1 LNITKP
7 PYYKNSKVMNSIYDT
22 LDQEMIR
29 LENEASLTENQFFVL
44 LADKSLSGHEKDV
57 GLSASNADTQSRRSN
72 ILSKLRGSG
81 TTNISALKNIVAS
94 YEGGE
99 IEVIEYVSEYA
110 FAIKFV
116 SKKGVPVNLDDIKK
130 VVEDIKPAH
139 LEVRYIF
146 TYRLWQDVLGTIE
159 NWEAAQANSWE
170 WMRSFEITFNLY
182 ITDDGLVYYRDTN
195 DGNAYIAF
203 MNGKPVA
210 RRLEE

>member
-7 PYYKNSKVMNSIYDT
+7 PYYKHSKVMNSIYNV
-22 LDQEMIR
+22 LDQEMER
-29 LENEASLTENQFFVL
+29 LSGEASLTENQFFVL
-44 LADKSLSGHEKDV
+44 LADKSLPEHEKDV

-81 TTNISALKNIVAS
+81 TTNINALKNIVAS

-99 IEVIEYVSEYA
+99 IEVVEYVSEYA

-146 TYRLWQDVLGTIE
+146 TYRLWQDVKSTIE
-159 NWEAAQANSWE
+159 NWEAAKSNSWE
-170 WMRSFEITFNLY
+170 WMRSFEITSNLY
-182 ITDDGLVYYRDTN
+182 ISDDGLVYYRDTN

-203 MNGKPVA
+203 INGKPA
-210 RRLEE
+210 AKRMEG